1 VLSVDLICSSSS
13 ARLPTHPTVD
23 CTCAMGVALKL
34 AAGAFVPNMANPW
47 KFKQLPGHDAKTVR
61 FVSRGSFLLALPSLG
76 ALEALDVHGW
86 RPGACPTPITS
97 AKPGQRTSSQKYI
110 DRACDWTRAM
120 IGILCTTVIA
130 TPPPE
135 IPLMKNAASLIIPL
149 RDFTT
154 LLFTNREGTK

>member
-1 VLSVDLICSSSS
+1 
-13 ARLPTHPTVD
+13 
-23 CTCAMGVALKL
+23 
-34 AAGAFVPNMANPW
+34 
-47 KFKQLPGHDAKTVR
+47 
-61 FVSRGSFLLALPSLG
+61 
-76 ALEALDVHGW
+76 
-86 RPGACPTPITS
+86 
-97 AKPGQRTSSQKYI
+97 
-110 DRACDWTRAM
+110 M